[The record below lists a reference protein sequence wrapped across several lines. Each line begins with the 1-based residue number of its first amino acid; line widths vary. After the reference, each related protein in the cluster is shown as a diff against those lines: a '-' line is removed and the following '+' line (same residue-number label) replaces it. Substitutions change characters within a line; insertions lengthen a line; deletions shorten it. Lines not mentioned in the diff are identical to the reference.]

1 MTEKKKSSLINFES
15 IQVKISVIVI
25 LITTS
30 IFVLLGSVVYVRVK
44 NTLYSN
50 LQESTNNIS
59 VQLSKSLAIPIY
71 DMNETYIKETLQSQM
86 LTKEIFAIL
95 VRNSENTENSFGI
108 RRNEKWEAVD
118 SLENV
123 TGGGYINSSKEIT
136 KEGEKLGTIQLF
148 TSTEETDNGIKILL
162 YTIFF
167 VALLINT
174 ALIGGL
180 VLSFRKII
188 ILPIEKITYG
198 LTDIAEGDGDLTKR
212 LEYKENN
219 EIGSL
224 VTEFNKFMGNLLI
237 MIKEISRNANTLGDS
252 SEELSQ
258 VSNDMTEIVDNVSS
272 KSNTV
277 TDSANEMSSNMNS
290 VSAATEQASVNI
302 NMVAAATEEMTAT
315 VNEIAKNSEDAR
327 RITNE
332 AVIQSQSASEK
343 IDVLGSAALEITK
356 VTEVITEISEQT
368 NLLALNATIEAA
380 RAGEAGKGFA
390 VVANEIKTLAKQTS
404 DATTEIKSKIDRI
417 QKSTSDT
424 ISEIGSISK
433 IINDV
438 NEIVATIA
446 SAVEEQSATTKE
458 ISTNISQASL
468 GIQEINTNIASGST
482 FAQSIASDITDVNAS
497 TNNLINSNSLVNMSS
512 DNLFNLAEQLNNLVG
527 KFKTET
533 TGFVQKPVKSEAEQP
548 KVQILRSASEKGS
561 V

>member
-1 MTEKKKSSLINFES
+1 MTEQKKNNLINFES

-59 VQLSKSLAIPIY
+59 IQLSKSLAIPIY

-86 LTKEIFAIL
+86 LTKNIYAIL
-95 VRNSENTENSFGI
+95 IRNSENTENSFGI
-108 RRNEKWEAVD
+108 KRNEMWEAVD

-123 TGGGYINSSKEIT
+123 TGEYINSSKEIT

-148 TSTEETDNGIKILL
+148 ISTKETDNGIKILL

-167 VALLINT
+167 VALLIDT

-180 VLSFRKII
+180 VFSFRKII

-212 LEYKENN
+212 LEYKEKN

-332 AVIQSQSASEK
+332 AVIQSKSASEK

-380 RAGEAGKGFA
+380 RAGDAGKGFA

-424 ISEIGSISK
+424 ISEIGSIAK

-446 SAVEEQSATTKE
+446 SAVEEQSATTNE
-458 ISTNISQASL
+458 ISTNISQASI
-468 GIQEINTNIASGST
+468 GIQEINSNIASSST
-482 FAQSIASDITDVNAS
+482 FAQSIASDITDVNSS
-497 TNNLINSNSLVNMSS
+497 TNNLKNSNSLVNMSS
-512 DNLFNLAEQLNNLVG
+512 DNLYNLAEQLNNLVG

-533 TGFVQKPVKSEAEQP
+533 TGFVQKSVKSETKQP
-548 KVQILRSASEKGS
+548 KVQILKSASEKGS